1 MLTKKGN
8 SEIFKLWVIIFQ
20 FYFSTLV
27 GFLVSNYWQL
37 SVTLLSN
44 VGVFEYPSPFMGSD
58 NISDFSHIGYCIAL

>member
-58 NISDFSHIGYCIAL
+58 NISDFSQIGYCIAL